1 MIQQSEKNKKAV
13 LRFIGYS
20 LLGIFVFFFQ
30 IDIGGNKSIP
40 IDHMIVALKSWL
52 NSYYPLIICII
63 SGYFVLKKIV
73 KGTIGKQIS
82 DRIFFLQALLGFLIS
97 GAILLKIGSKE
108 FLEIGTSSIQATGNI
123 VCAIF
128 LTSVFIPFLVE
139 YGLVDATGI
148 VCRPFMRKLF
158 HTPGSS
164 AVIGVSAF
172 LGNYSTGH
180 VISRKMYEEGR
191 FTERES
197 VIVALGFSTCSIGLM
212 LNLANYL
219 NLMEY
224 WSEYVF
230 CILIITFITTAIVS
244 RIFPICSKK
253 DAYKEGVT
261 PIKESI
267 SSEQL
272 WSNAWHAGIEKAA
285 KAPRL
290 IEAVKDIQIRVFPVI
305 CGITATSVFVITCGF
320 FAASYTNLFFYL
332 GSPFYF
338 LLKIVGIVGEEIGDV
353 IQAIGACI
361 LEPVLSGTIC
371 DGKELSMKSR
381 WIVGVVPYSAIIF
394 FAGSIPSAW
403 ASKINC
409 KTWEMIIIWAER
421 VTISIVLST
430 ITAKIL
436 FG

>member
-1 MIQQSEKNKKAV
+1 MIQQSEKNKKAI

-197 VIVALGFSTCSIGLM
+197 LIVALGL
-212 LNLANYL
+212 
-219 NLMEY
+219 
-224 WSEYVF
+224 
-230 CILIITFITTAIVS
+230 
-244 RIFPICSKK
+244 
-253 DAYKEGVT
+253 
-261 PIKESI
+261 
-267 SSEQL
+267 
-272 WSNAWHAGIEKAA
+272 SN
-285 KAPRL
+285 
-290 IEAVKDIQIRVFPVI
+290 F
-305 CGITATSVFVITCGF
+305 
-320 FAASYTNLFFYL
+320 
-332 GSPFYF
+332 
-338 LLKIVGIVGEEIGDV
+338 
-353 IQAIGACI
+353 
-361 LEPVLSGTIC
+361 
-371 DGKELSMKSR
+371 
-381 WIVGVVPYSAIIF
+381 
-394 FAGSIPSAW
+394 
-403 ASKINC
+403 
-409 KTWEMIIIWAER
+409 
-421 VTISIVLST
+421 
-430 ITAKIL
+430 
-436 FG
+436 